1 MEKEYWQARW
11 ENKRTEFDQSQPN
24 PFLVQFFKQ
33 LALQSGSNVFVPLC
47 GKSVDMLWLANQGYQ
62 IIGVELHLQACH
74 EFFQQNNLPFSE
86 EKTNNFTILKS
97 DHITLIAGD
106 FFEVDKNL
114 LGKIDAIYDRAALVA
129 LPQEMRSKY
138 VNHLK
143 QLVSVNTEI
152 FLVTAGYNQSE
163 MQGPPFSVDEAEVE
177 QLFNN
182 GFSLTRLHREE
193 ATAIPPHLK
202 AKGLT
207 GSHHLVFQLRPTVSL

>member
-1 MEKEYWQARW
+1 
-11 ENKRTEFDQSQPN
+11 
-24 PFLVQFFKQ
+24 
-33 LALQSGSNVFVPLC
+33 
-47 GKSVDMLWLANQGYQ
+47 MLWLANQGYQ

-74 EFFQQNNLPFSE
+74 EFFQQNNLLFSE
-86 EKTNNFTILKS
+86 EKSNNFTILKS

-106 FFEVDKNL
+106 FFEVDKQL

-143 QLVSVNTEI
+143 QLISVNTEI

-177 QLFNN
+177 QLFKS
-182 GFSLTRLHREE
+182 GFSLTQLHREE
-193 ATAIPPHLK
+193 ATAIPAHLK

-207 GSHHLVFQLRPTVSL
+207 GSHHLVYRLSQVT